1 MHEIPV
7 GPSGS
12 RNRRKPVVANH
23 ELFRQRVYHR
33 QLAGVVAFHDLS
45 WVYYTAVRRIVR
57 HESAAVNRWIGTA
70 MRIGS
75 LPGKFLDDAEKLV
88 TRIDRH
94 GPVGRMGNLIRM
106 IVVGIRFVAGKALDS
121 RRLS

>member
-1 MHEIPV
+1 MNKVPV
-7 GPSGS
+7 GPRGSGH
-12 RNRRKPVVANH
+12 RREPVVANY
-23 ELFRQRVYHR
+23 ELFRQRIYHR

-45 WVYYTAVRRIVR
+45 WVCYTAVRRIVR
-57 HESAAVNRWIGTA
+57 HESAAVNRWIRTA

-75 LPGKFLDDAEKLV
+75 LPGQLLDDAGKLV

-106 IVVGIRFVAGKALDS
+106 IVVGIRFVTGKALDS

>member
-1 MHEIPV
+1 MNKVPV
-7 GPSGS
+7 GPCGSGD
-12 RNRRKPVVANH
+12 RRKPVVANH
-23 ELFRQRVYHR
+23 ELFRQRIYHR

-45 WVYYTAVRRIVR
+45 WVCYTAVRRIVR
-57 HESAAVNRWIGTA
+57 HESAAVNRWIRTA

-106 IVVGIRFVAGKALDS
+106 IVVSIRFAAIKTLNG
-121 RRLS
+121 RLLS